1 MRTGKLLGLDLSNTF
16 GYSNISGS
24 LPGSLFV
31 LPYYGSGDGIDTV
44 ITIAGGGS
52 ELMHLFFIDTLG
64 TLVTDVYV
72 TGSGTVT
79 ASVVDPGNTGVV
91 LGVASNTDGKAISK
105 NLFSVSARVTM
116 PDYIG
121 TEDAFMFKFLNPET
135 PGGITILA
143 FDGLTFLEPF
153 SASIGLVNVYS
164 DSFVAFA
171 SLNGIL
177 NDGLNPLSVS
187 GRIFGPQASTNFYL
201 KPTPSVCQVS
211 GILTSVFPDTTVL
224 QNVLPSASSIN
235 PDGGK
240 GTLWIDCPFAMVL
253 NKTTKG
259 YTSIVIDGGNRVSG
273 SVTIPVI
280 TP

>member
-1 MRTGKLLGLDLSNTF
+1 MRTGKLSGLDLSNIF

-121 TEDAFMFKFLNPET
+121 TESAFLFKFLNPET
-135 PGGITILA
+135 PGGITNLV

-153 SASIGLVNVYS
+153 PGSVGLVNIYS

-177 NDGLNPLSVS
+177 ASGLGPLSV
-187 GRIFGPQASTNFYL
+187 GVRLLGPQTSTNLYSR
-201 KPTPSVCQVS
+201 PTPTVCQVS
-211 GILTSVFPDTTVL
+211 GVLTSIFPDSTIVW
-224 QNVLPSASSIN
+224 NVLPSSFSV
-235 PDGGK
+235 GGV
-240 GTLWIDCPFAMVL
+240 LWANCSFAMVL
-253 NKTTKG
+253 NKTEKLYPG
-259 YTSIVIDGGNRVSG
+259 LVVDGGNRVSG